1 MITQDNFFPQ
11 PTTPNLPLS
20 AEDSSLQGFRCGLC
34 LRRWLQYTVQRQTCL
49 KITSAMFS
57 VLMQAQAIMIRM
69 FTDSLIPHSPLRTRE
84 LSISRFFLVTK
95 MSISQLYKIVKR
107 KMLSFH
113 IFYSSKPDLQF
124 LFWALISHLLT
135 VFKGFVEIN
144 LPVPFEPLLWQV
156 YTKFFFF

>member
-11 PTTPNLPLS
+11 PTTPNLPHS
-20 AEDSSLQGFRCGLC
+20 AEDSSLQGFRCGVC

-107 KMLSFH
+107 KMLSSH

-124 LFWALISHLLT
+124 LFWHWFLIYSQSLKVL
-135 VFKGFVEIN
+135 
-144 LPVPFEPLLWQV
+144 
-156 YTKFFFF
+156 